1 MSSQKA
7 NILHYRDN
15 AGLECDAVIK
25 LNNGDYAL
33 IEIKL
38 GGDDQVDEAARHLKL
53 LKNKIKEKSDEK
65 SPTFLMIMTAVGPLY
80 KRLDEIYVVPVN
92 TLCK

>member
-53 LKNKIKEKSDEK
+53 LKNKIKECLL
-65 SPTFLMIMTAVGPLY
+65 LMGNPKVLFTILML
-80 KRLDEIYVVPVN
+80 LFMI
-92 TLCK
+92 